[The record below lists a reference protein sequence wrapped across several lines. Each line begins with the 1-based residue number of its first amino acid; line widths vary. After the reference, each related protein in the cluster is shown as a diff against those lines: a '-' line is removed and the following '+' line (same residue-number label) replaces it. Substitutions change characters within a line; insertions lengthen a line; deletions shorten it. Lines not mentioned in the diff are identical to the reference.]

1 MKKTNVK
8 LDITKILIA
17 ATAITAVVL
26 VGKGISF
33 QPVIASNNEIAAK
46 LAEDIKNETRT
57 IEELNAVIES
67 AGTDEYIEKIARE
80 KLGMIRANEIVFID
94 LSGQQ

>member
-1 MKKTNVK
+1 MKKAKAK
-8 LDITKILIA
+8 LDITKVLIA

-26 VGKGISF
+26 IAKGISF
-33 QPVIASNNEIAAK
+33 QPVIASNNEIAEK